1 MSSRAILRDDGG
13 RLKAVVGVVSDA
25 VPLDLTVG
33 RADEIVHDTAVRKE
47 VQSAIAA
54 ALHGAGLLVNP
65 YADLIF
71 APTRGYPPEFRLTGW
86 EEQAKILDRIFPE
99 LTLDMDELR
108 EMAGRWPEEFFRQ
121 TAVHEKGPDEGFPLW
136 DGLGVFALPGPAAE
150 KCGLGRLWEDV
161 AKGRDG
167 DGLWGRLHEEI
178 LFPRL
183 KKLDSFRDFQNLR
196 TDQMG
201 ADRFLP
207 TEDKV
212 EWFKALGQIVSG
224 DFALQPLSFGQRL
237 AGHPMISSRWMCEAN
252 GWVGC
257 PTWLNGNFLT
267 TSPGRLQLQR
277 GFLGLDCDDQY
288 RFGDAR
294 EFLHAPFFSRV
305 GASSYFYT
313 AHVRDARSRFGLS
326 FVLR

>member
-1 MSSRAILRDDGG
+1 MSPRAILRDDGG

-25 VPLDLTVG
+25 VPLDLTVE
-33 RADEIVHDTAVRKE
+33 RADEIVHNTAVRKE

-71 APTRGYPPEFRLTGW
+71 APTCGYPPGFKLAGW
-86 EEQAKILDRIFPE
+86 EEQAKILDQIFPE
-99 LTLDMDELR
+99 LTLDTDELR
-108 EMAGRWPEEFFRQ
+108 KMAGRWPEEFFRQ
-121 TAVHEKGPDEGFPLW
+121 TTIHEKMPDEEFPLW
-136 DGLGVFALPGPAAE
+136 DGFGVFARPDRVAK
-150 KCGLGRLWEDV
+150 KCDLGDLWEDV
-161 AKGRDG
+161 AKGRNG
-167 DGLWGRLHEEI
+167 DGLWGRLHKEI

-183 KKLDSFRDFQNLR
+183 EKFLRDFQNLR

-224 DFALQPLSFGQRL
+224 DFALRPLSFGRRL

-288 RFGDAR
+288 RFEDGREYLRAPYFYRDDAR
-294 EFLHAPFFSRV
+294 SFFS
-305 GASSYFYT
+305 S
-313 AHVRDARSRFGLS
+313 AHVRGAASRFGLS